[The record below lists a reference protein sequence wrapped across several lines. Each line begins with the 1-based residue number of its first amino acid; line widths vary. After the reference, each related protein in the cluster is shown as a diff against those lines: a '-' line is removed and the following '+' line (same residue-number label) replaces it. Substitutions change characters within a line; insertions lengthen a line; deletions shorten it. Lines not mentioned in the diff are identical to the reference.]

1 MDVLKMTRKYMKYFN
16 SVEIVL
22 LLLLG
27 FDLSGIHLS
36 VSGIIIL
43 FFFIVRHLYPFL
55 EELKI
60 MNIVKAKFKPFK
72 S

>member
-1 MDVLKMTRKYMKYFN
+1 MTRKYMKYFN